1 MRKRILLA
9 GVGMLLPCA
18 VHAQEAA
25 RPADVPANVSVL
37 QRGRP
42 DYEPIGG
49 RLGSFFLYPRLDV
62 TSFYTSNLRA
72 QEFDAV
78 SDVFFDIRPSARL
91 TSNWSRH
98 SLQAEAYYN
107 RSVHLRYPREDF
119 SQYGGSVAGRYDYS
133 GTGAITLTGAAA
145 RIAEPRT
152 DINSNL
158 ASRSPITYTNLSLS
172 GSVTQDF
179 NRLGITAG
187 GSVNRQDFNN
197 GVTFTGQPLSQ
208 DFRDNTNYSG
218 SLEGRMRVGANTR
231 ALARVIVG
239 GINYDDNPL
248 AGFDRN
254 STFYRVEAGFGLT
267 VSELLSGSVTA
278 GYYRQNNGDPRFLD
292 SSGLSFS
299 ADLLYNPTSLTSVRL
314 FADRTIEPG
323 GSTVTSGNVRGTVG
337 LTVEHELR
345 PDLVLIGNAR
355 YSNVEPQGPIS
366 GADEYGLGASANY
379 YLNRRFR
386 FNGGVNYSTRKSDFF
401 PEYDALSAF
410 LGVSLTL

>member
-1 MRKRILLA
+1 MRKRYWLA
-9 GVGMLLPCA
+9 GLGALLPA
-18 VHAQEAA
+18 AGHAQEATTA
-25 RPADVPANVSVL
+25 AELPANVSVL
-37 QRGRP
+37 QRSRP

-49 RLGSFFLYPRLDV
+49 RVGSFFLYPRLDL
-62 TSFYTSNLRA
+62 TGFYTSNLRA

-78 SDVFFDIRPSARL
+78 SDVFFDIRPSARIVS
-91 TSNWSRH
+91 TWSRH
-98 SLQAEAYYN
+98 SLQGDVYYN
-107 RSVHLRYPREDF
+107 RSVHARFPREDF

-133 GTGAITLTGAAA
+133 GTGAITVTGAAA

-172 GSVTQDF
+172 GSVSQDF
-179 NRLGITAG
+179 NRLGVTAG
-187 GSVNRQDFNN
+187 GNVNRQNFND
-197 GVTFTGQPLSQ
+197 GITFTGVPLSQ
-208 DFRDNTNYSG
+208 GFRDNTNYSG

-231 ALARVIVG
+231 ALARVIAG

-248 AGFDRN
+248 GGFDRN
-254 STFYRVEAGFGLT
+254 SNFYRVEAGVSLT
-267 VSELLSGSVTA
+267 VNQLLSGSVTA
-278 GYYRQNNGDPRFLD
+278 GYYRQNNSDPLFID

-299 ADLLYNPTSLTSVRL
+299 ADVLYNPTSLTSIRL

-323 GSTVTSGNVRGTVG
+323 GSTVTSGNVRGTVA

-345 PDLVLIGNAR
+345 PDLVLVGNAR

-366 GADEYGLGASANY
+366 GADEYSLGASANY

-386 FNGGVNYSTRKSDFF
+386 FNGGVNYSARQSDFF
-401 PEYDALSAF
+401 PEYNAVSAF
-410 LGVSLTL
+410 LGVSVTL